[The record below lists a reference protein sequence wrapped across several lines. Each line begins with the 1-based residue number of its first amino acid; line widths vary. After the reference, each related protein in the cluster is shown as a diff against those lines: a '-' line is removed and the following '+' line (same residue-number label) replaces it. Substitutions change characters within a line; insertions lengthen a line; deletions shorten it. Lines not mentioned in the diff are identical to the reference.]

1 MLVRNHAASSHR
13 LWRPCS
19 HRTGRHERK
28 MPFMQYFFLC
38 CGYVSYT
45 KLCQRCNV
53 ARSNKF
59 LLIYSHQD
67 PLMIDWYREGL
78 NLWTCLNPSL
88 EPGWLGNWSHKDTAT
103 PQHWL
108 FSRQGIVMSMLIPCR
123 PTLCLVVPADL
134 INNEKI
140 EHKVTWQLMCMYIYS
155 DRCIYAWL
163 HDFIWYIM
171 LCVCGMIICGKL
183 SHGCFC
189 QINIWRHLDSWK
201 GALLLLQ
208 MPGSILKTWKIS
220 WFL

>member
-28 MPFMQYFFLC
+28 MPFMRWLFLC

-45 KLCQRCNV
+45 KYVKDV

-59 LLIYSHQD
+59 LFICSHED

-140 EHKVTWQLMCMYIYS
+140 EHKVTWQLMCIYFVQ
-155 DRCIYAWL
+155 YAV
-163 HDFIWYIM
+163 I
-171 LCVCGMIICGKL
+171 CVRL
-183 SHGCFC
+183 
-189 QINIWRHLDSWK
+189 R
-201 GALLLLQ
+201 
-208 MPGSILKTWKIS
+208 
-220 WFL
+220 